1 MGLCRDTHFSKTGSF
16 ILVIRNEKFDLHYEL
31 NTWKMSTLGNCC
43 VASVVCAG
51 GCIALPLLPIIV
63 PVVATCAS
71 IKRRLRKKKWERFVN
86 NPITRGTQFAIMED
100 GFTHMIFTLIH
111 NCSSTNDYMVVYG
124 YRLNSDVEG
133 FFLISKD
140 IDIGNT
146 HADLVVLS
154 KSLSSYEIY
163 EIIKKYDFA
172 GRLMNPYKFTTT
184 TLSEV
189 CVKTCTS
196 GTLPWET
203 SGHISVCD
211 TFLADTAR
219 KIVKEIFMTY
229 FEIHVAACIIQ
240 KRYKHYA
247 HESKIHALCQYSS
260 VPIHVAEYILQIAK
274 SPSLL
279 HPFG

>member
-1 MGLCRDTHFSKTGSF
+1 M
-16 ILVIRNEKFDLHYEL
+16 VIRNEKFDLHQEL
-31 NTWKMSTLGNCC
+31 NTWKMSTLSDCC
-43 VASVVCAG
+43 VASIVYAV
-51 GCIALPLLPIIV
+51 GCIGLPLLPIIV
-63 PVVATCAS
+63 PVVSTGAL

-86 NPITRGTQFAIMED
+86 KPITRGTQFAIKED
-100 GFTHMIFTLIH
+100 GLTYMIFTLIH

-124 YRLNSDVEG
+124 YKLNSNVEG

-146 HADLVVLS
+146 DTDLVVLS
-154 KSLSSYEIY
+154 KNLSSYEIY
-163 EIIKKYDFA
+163 EIIRKYDFT
-172 GRLMNPYKFTTT
+172 GRLLNPYNFTTT

-189 CVKTCTS
+189 VVKTCTI

-211 TFLADTAR
+211 TFLADTAK
-219 KIVKEIFMTY
+219 KIVKECLMTY

-247 HESKIHALCQYSS
+247 HESKIHALCQYSN

-274 SPSLL
+274 SP
-279 HPFG
+279 